1 MLDQMLSC
9 LTEDASRTFLRY
21 WFQLRGDR
29 LMPERRDID
38 PAAVAPLL
46 PKMWLWDVVPER
58 KDFRCRLAGEEICA
72 LFGRN
77 PRGTLLGEW
86 VPMGIVDIARPRY
99 QRVVDEPAIC
109 VAQGMSYVADDK
121 QAWCERVITPMTDG
135 GSTPVIVF
143 GITVWRAPDFVPT
156 KIEHEETTARFF
168 PLRASAG
175 GRSPGGSAPAA

>member
-1 MLDQMLSC
+1 MLDHLLAHVGEES
-9 LTEDASRTFLRY
+9 SRMFLRY
-21 WFQLRGDR
+21 WFQIRGDR

-38 PAAVAPLL
+38 PGQVATLL
-46 PKMWLWDVVPER
+46 PKMWLWDAVPER

-86 VPMGIVDIARPRY
+86 VPKGIVDVARPRY
-99 QRVVDEPAIC
+99 QRVIDEPSIC
-109 VAQGMSYVADDK
+109 VASGISYVADDK

-135 GSTPVIVF
+135 GGRVPTIVF

-156 KIEHEETTARFF
+156 RIEREETTARFF
-168 PLRASAG
+168 PLRITN
-175 GRSPGGSAPAA
+175 